1 MPVTIGLVGL
11 RDFWH
16 KCCHMT
22 DMHLVWFHRILR
34 WGLGLLFIG
43 VGLYYWQDDAWPAVL
58 FGAVMLAT
66 GFLRP
71 KRCIEDRECHVDRH

>member
-1 MPVTIGLVGL
+1 MPVTQVLHRWYDL
-11 RDFWH
+11 
-16 KCCHMT
+16 CCNRYRMT
-22 DMHLVWFHRILR
+22 DIHLVWFHRILR

-43 VGLYYWQDDAWPAVL
+43 VGVYYWKDDAWPAVL

-71 KRCIEDRECHVDRH
+71 KRCIGDGECQVDRR